1 MERPQGCLVQLSM
14 DLRNHSRRE
23 EPVWKAAGGRGRAAS
38 WVLTQDELH
47 RAKHPVGETPR
58 GAGSGPADTPGCTGR
73 GPPTSPADAEEE
85 LFLLPLSAGGS
96 SWRALRPILGTCGR
110 EGRSTRLPT
119 GQLGP
124 KGPLPA
130 PAPLTPGR
138 RGAAARCRSA
148 SIRRRRRRGFRPGP
162 PRPAPPASHRPPT
175 GTAAPQ
181 PAV

>member
-14 DLRNHSRRE
+14 HLRNHSR
-23 EPVWKAAGGRGRAAS
+23 RAAS
-38 WVLTQDELH
+38 WVLTQDKLH

-58 GAGSGPADTPGCTGR
+58 GAGSGPADTPVCTGR

-162 PRPAPPASHRPPT
+162 PRPAGLPPASNRHRSP
-175 GTAAPQ
+175 AAGC
-181 PAV
+181 AKSSLYRYSALF

>member
-14 DLRNHSRRE
+14 HLRNHSR
-23 EPVWKAAGGRGRAAS
+23 RAAS
-38 WVLTQDELH
+38 WVLTQDKLH

-162 PRPAPPASHRPPT
+162 GRPAPPASHRPPT